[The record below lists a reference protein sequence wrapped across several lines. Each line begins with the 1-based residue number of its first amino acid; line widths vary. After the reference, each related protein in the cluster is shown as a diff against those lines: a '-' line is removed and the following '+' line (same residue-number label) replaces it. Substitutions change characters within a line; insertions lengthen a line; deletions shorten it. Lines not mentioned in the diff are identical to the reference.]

1 MRGITRD
8 LAIKLRIYAVRL
20 VNLIKVDVKI
30 LVVLATGTL
39 LCGFTS
45 TSVNREWAA

>member
-1 MRGITRD
+1 MGITRD
-8 LAIKLRIYAVRL
+8 LAIDIRVYAVRL

-30 LVVLATGTL
+30 RVVLATGIC

-45 TSVNREWAA
+45 TSVNQEWAA